1 MAESN
6 TPPAQ
11 GVEQPKQTS
20 ILVVEDD
27 IFLRNLIIKK
37 LMNENY
43 VIWDATDGTS
53 ALKVLE
59 TKKPHLI
66 LLDILLPGIDGFEV
80 LSLLKKNSELAQ
92 IPVIILSNLG
102 SQDDIEKAMKL
113 GATDYIIKANF
124 TLEEIAE
131 RIKKILGEKYF

>member
-80 LSLLKKNSELAQ
+80 LSILKKNSELAQ

-113 GATDYIIKANF
+113 GATDYIITATF